1 MAKRGYRG
9 AHPYNDMKVAS
20 NENAAANNGKLT
32 DEYNKTTAKYKYDYI
47 KSHDGFNPQGTSTIT
62 INAGPSADET
72 LVIVSTDGTS
82 KTYTA
87 HTTVESCP
95 QFLTTDPSGS
105 LATCINSASAG
116 HGGKI
121 TAVASVGQIVLTQV
135 EPGPDGNTTMT
146 NGLSNMTAGSFTG
159 G

>member
-1 MAKRGYRG
+1 MLSQ
-9 AHPYNDMKVAS
+9 VQ
-20 NENAAANNGKLT
+20 
-32 DEYNKTTAKYKYDYI
+32 NKKNQYLRDVYYET
-47 KSHDGFNPQGTSTIT
+47 FGTSTIT
-62 INAGPSADET
+62 ISDNPAADGT

-87 HTTVESCP
+87 AAAEACP
-95 QFLTTDPSGS
+95 SFNRLDPSGS
-105 LATCINSASAG
+105 LATCINSASVG

-121 TAVASVGQIVLTQV
+121 TAVASSGQIVLTQD

-146 NGLSNMTAGSFTG
+146 DGLTNVVAGSFTG